1 MPKIPDGKLSD
12 KEAKFVQGIADGK
25 PDYKAALDAY
35 EIKSK
40 HQIGTAS
47 AIASENLEKP
57 RIQDAIEKAR
67 VKLNITPERAL
78 KPIDD
83 ALNDDD
89 LEMRLK
95 GSDRALKIMGLANK
109 DNSGTSIQ
117 FNQIQINQKGKYD
130 L

>member
-95 GSDRALKIMGLANK
+95 GSDRALKIMGIANK